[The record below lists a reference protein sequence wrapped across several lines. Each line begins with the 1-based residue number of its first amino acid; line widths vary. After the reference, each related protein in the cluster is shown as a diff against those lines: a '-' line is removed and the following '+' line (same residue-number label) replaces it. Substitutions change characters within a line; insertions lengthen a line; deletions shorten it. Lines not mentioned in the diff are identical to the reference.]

1 MYDFLSTTVTRKNLI
16 NTPKVFLAY
25 TLEFAMELRK
35 QDNQAIDGMVERWM
49 KIKDQEL
56 EASFGLTGLDA
67 TSFMA
72 ISQRLQDRGYTPT
85 QDLDR
90 LSIFIKGKDARIS
103 LQTFEVL
110 SKYCTS
116 NTINN
121 IEGKDNVSILR
132 KINSNDED
140 TLVLPEY
147 NMKVKSRR
155 EVTIE
160 RSDPGLREVFALW
173 QRQPKAFRL
182 LKRWSFMLDG
192 MRIDMS
198 IVRSSPMTKAS
209 GKPEF
214 EYRTEFLS
222 PYSNGLTILQQ
233 PLRYE
238 VEVELIH
245 GMPQTET
252 KEKAKACFIR
262 GIGEVLR
269 ALQGNS
275 LLIRKSIKE
284 KALVDYKALLITSG
298 QLSDPKKPG
307 PAGFRGPQPIT
318 LEVKNMEAVVEE
330 KVAESSK
337 AQPKKIA
344 NIRNNYNVT
353 DKADGLRCM
362 GFVNGTG
369 ELYLIDMSMRVYR
382 TGLKNTACANSLV
395 DGEWIQRGKA
405 FEVPELG
412 TRPLKP
418 FINQFGIFDI
428 FTWENK
434 NVSTFPFVL
443 FTQEEDGKIQMDSS
457 DDMRYA
463 KMQKWIHNWDD
474 PDHFDATELKGSK
487 GGLKVVLK
495 TFEFA
500 TPYTPNDIFKKCANV
515 LDAPRIYHTDGLIL
529 TPNDKPLPSD
539 GTFLE
544 QFKWK
549 PAEDNT
555 VDFLVTIEPK
565 IHWTTDSDSARYKEL
580 ILYVNSSRDPIYDNP
595 RKTVLYMLP
604 LPKETERDMAKK
616 VKRPVYQPSQFIPT
630 DFPDSMASRCYLDVI
645 VHPVTDEKYVETE
658 TGEPI
663 ANKSIVE
670 MRYDPTKLPGRRWI
684 PMRIRHDKT
693 ERYAEAIKEGK
704 GDLRKTLNSENTANS
719 IWRSIHNPVT
729 EDMIRTGSEIPA
741 EAKEAASGSSRYYNR
756 QASSEDLSIV
766 AGLRNFHNRYIKQQV
781 LYGSVL
787 KAGMTVLD
795 LACGQAG
802 DIHNWITKKASVVVG
817 VDIAM
822 EGLRDKKNGAYARYM
837 NFMIEDGR
845 ENVPK
850 MVFLHGDSSKSLK
863 DGSAASEPLEKDMM
877 LAIMGTAEPKG
888 KLPPFVSKGSDAGG
902 VKGALIEGANVA
914 SCMFAL
920 HYFFK
925 NSETLEGFLQNLQE
939 NVKVDGYF
947 IACFTDGEKVFNML
961 KGAKDGIAVGIEK
974 KVLLWSIQKKYD
986 VPEFPE
992 DETSLGLPIDVKFIS
1007 LGEEVHTEYL
1017 VSYPYLLKRLEA
1029 HGFSLLDKDE
1039 LATMGLQNST
1049 NTFDNSYKMI
1059 SKKEKEKYAM
1069 SSVVQQYSFTNRWL
1083 IVKRRGVIPE
1093 ESGFEESGSDEFSTS
1108 IGSTDGAT
1116 LATETA
1122 EELGEAAATVA
1133 PDTQEGGKGYS
1144 SDYKPDL
1151 VFLFGP
1157 EVSLTPNL
1165 LEREN
1170 KFYPR
1175 CLSPIWHFLIKEE
1188 GKDIEYPSLEH
1199 FWAAMKVLYTGKGPK
1214 ASLKAL
1220 ASSFS
1225 CDGAIHREAKERL
1238 TKEVKEKNLISTQN
1252 QARMKIALEELEKL
1266 RKALDTITYDD
1277 TKSYDKYIKY
1287 GLEQRWKHDVEFHKT
1302 VEELRL
1308 KNAYLLYSIGP
1319 HLGDPTGLLAGKV
1332 RRDKTIDGDNLIGKT
1347 IMELAKFRV

>member
-1 MYDFLSTTVTRKNLI
+1 
-16 NTPKVFLAY
+16 
-25 TLEFAMELRK
+25 MELRK
-35 QDNQAIDGMVERWM
+35 QDNMAIDGMVERWM
-49 KIKDQEL
+49 TIKDQEL
-56 EASFGLTGLDA
+56 EATFGLTGLDA

-72 ISQRLQDRGYTPT
+72 ISQRLQDRGHKPVE
-85 QDLDR
+85 DLDR
-90 LSIFIKGKDARIS
+90 LSIFIKGKDPRIS

-121 IEGKDNVSILR
+121 IEAKDNVSIL
-132 KINSNDED
+132 KKLHGDEKD
-140 TLVLPEY
+140 TLVLSEY
-147 NMKVKSRR
+147 NMKIKSRR

-160 RSDPGLREVFALW
+160 RSDPDLTEIFALW

-214 EYRTEFLS
+214 EYRTEFLA

-245 GMPQTET
+245 GTPYTDT
-252 KEKAKACFIR
+252 KEKAKASLIR

-284 KALVDYKALLITSG
+284 KVLIDYKALLIASG
-298 QLSDPKKPG
+298 QLPKVEESK

-318 LEVKNMEAVVEE
+318 LEVKNMETVVEE
-330 KVAESSK
+330 KAAESSK
-337 AQPKKIA
+337 PQPKKIA
-344 NIRNNYNVT
+344 NIRTGYNVT

-362 GFVNGTG
+362 GFVNEAGDF
-369 ELYLIDMSMRVYR
+369 YLIDMSMRVYR

-395 DGEWIQRGKA
+395 DGEWIQRGKDL
-405 FEVPELG
+405 EDYESD
-412 TRPLKP
+412 LKP

-428 FTWENK
+428 FTRDKK
-434 NVSTFPFVL
+434 NVSTFPFVT
-443 FTQEEDGKIQMDSS
+443 FTTDDKGIHLDETEETRYGNMKLWMEAWMD
-457 DDMRYA
+457 
-463 KMQKWIHNWDD
+463 K
-474 PDHFDATELKGSK
+474 DHFVAPDKKSGASLIVT
-487 GGLKVVLK
+487 LK

-500 TPYTPNDIFKKCANV
+500 NPGDPMDIFRKCASV
-515 LDAPRIYHTDGLIL
+515 LDAPRIYNTDGLIL
-529 TPNDKPLPSD
+529 TPNDKGLPSD

-630 DFPDSMASRCYLDVI
+630 DFPDSMASRCYLDVV
-645 VHPVTDEKYVETE
+645 VHPITGEKYVVTE

-693 ERYAEAIKEGK
+693 ERYTQAVKEGK

-729 EDMIRTGSEIPA
+729 VDMIRTGSEIPE
-741 EAKEAASGSSRYYNR
+741 EAKEGAPGSSRYYNR

-766 AGLRNFHNRYIKQQV
+766 TGLRNFHNRYIKQQV

-787 KAGMTVLD
+787 TAGMTVLD

-802 DIHNWITKKASVVVG
+802 DIHNWVTKKAAVVVG
-817 VDIAM
+817 VDIAI

-837 NFMIEDGR
+837 NFMIENGR

-863 DGSAASEPLEKDMM
+863 DGSAVSPDEPLERDMM

-888 KLPPFVSKGSDAGG
+888 KLPPFVNKGPEAGG
-902 VKGALIEGANVA
+902 VKGALIKGANVA

-925 NSETLEGFLQNLQE
+925 DSATLEGFLQNLQE
-939 NVKVDGYF
+939 NVQVDGYF

-961 KGAKDGIAVGIEK
+961 KEKKDGIEVGIEK

-992 DETSLGLPIDVKFIS
+992 DEGSLGLPIDVKFIS

-1049 NTFDNSYKMI
+1049 NTFDTSYKMVP
-1059 SKKEKEKYAM
+1059 KKEKERYAM
-1069 SSVVQQYSFTNRWL
+1069 SRVVQQYSFTNRWL

-1093 ESGFEESGSDEFSTS
+1093 EVGTEESMPEESGVDETSTS
-1108 IGSTDGAT
+1108 IGRTDGAT
-1116 LATETA
+1116 LATKTA
-1122 EELGEAAATVA
+1122 DALGSAAATVE
-1133 PDTQEGGKGYS
+1133 PETQEGGKSHS

-1151 VFLFGP
+1151 IFLFGP

-1165 LEREN
+1165 LERED

-1252 QARMKIALEELEKL
+1252 QARMKIALEELDKL

-1332 RRDKTIDGDNLIGKT
+1332 RRDKTIEGDNLIGKT
-1347 IMELAKFRV
+1347 IMELAKFKV